1 MITLF
6 RIWLTC
12 VILFIFVVF
21 SISLLWLGRHVAFG
35 GARLSDTQRE
45 ILLNTVELPHHLLV
59 GIEQIK
65 SLINKDAAPEL
76 LLAAADVKKPY
87 WKQQFPAPSDSGYL
101 LWSGLSAEHKQAV
114 IRLVRLRDGE
124 ILQTWAPDV
133 QNLARQTTD
142 RIEAKIGN
150 PKALLF
156 VHPLATYDGNIVFN
170 TGASLVKL
178 NACNSTPLWLIDQV
192 FHHSNEQQSDGTLV
206 VPSISKQGYKGN
218 SHLQKNA
225 RDDAIAWI
233 SPSGKVLEVR
243 PFSNILI
250 DNGLE
255 HLLLG
260 FGGGFINRDPVHLNE
275 IVPAPSDGAYW
286 KKDDLLISARHLST
300 VFLYRPSNNKI
311 VWHRTGPW
319 FNQHS
324 AHFLGSDQI
333 SVLSNH
339 VYGTDSRHHFLRSS
353 NHNRVFVYNF
363 KTDNVEEPWATLLE
377 QARPVTV
384 TGGRAQVLKD
394 GGLFIE
400 ETNFGRH
407 LRFTS
412 TELLWSNINNY
423 NDSKVGLVSWT
434 RYLHEEEAQP
444 LLNAL
449 RECAEPTPKSTP

>member
-12 VILFIFVVF
+12 AILLIFVAF
-21 SISLLWLGRHVAFG
+21 SISLLWLGRYAELG
-35 GARLSDTQRE
+35 GMRLSDTQRE
-45 ILLNTVELPHHLLV
+45 MVLNAAQLPSYMVV
-59 GIEQIK
+59 GIQQIR
-65 SLINKDAAPEL
+65 SFINNEAAPEL

-101 LWSGLSAEHKQAV
+101 LWSGVSAEHKQSV

-133 QNLARQTTD
+133 RNLATQITD
-142 RIEAKIGN
+142 RIEARTGN
-150 PKALLF
+150 PNALRF
-156 VHPLATYDGNIVFN
+156 THPLPTHDGNIVFN
-170 TGASLVKL
+170 TGGSLVKL
-178 NACNSTPLWLIDQV
+178 NACNSTPLWLIDEV
-192 FHHSNEQQSDGTLV
+192 FHHSNEQQSNGTLV
-206 VPSISKQGYKGN
+206 VPTVSHQGYKGN
-218 SHLQKNA
+218 RHLQKNT

-260 FGGGFINRDPVHLNE
+260 FSGAIINKDPVHLNE

-319 FNQHS
+319 LNQH
-324 AHFLGSDQI
+324 AAQFLGSDQI
-333 SVLSNH
+333 SVFSNN
-339 VYGTDSRHHFLRSS
+339 VYGKDRRHHFLR
-353 NHNRVFVYNF
+353 NTDHNRVFVYNF
-363 KTDNVEEPWATLLE
+363 KTNSVEEPWAALIE

-384 TGGRAQVLKD
+384 TEGRAQVLKD

-423 NDSKVGLVSWT
+423 SDSKVGLVSWS

-449 RECAEPTPKSTP
+449 RECTEPTP